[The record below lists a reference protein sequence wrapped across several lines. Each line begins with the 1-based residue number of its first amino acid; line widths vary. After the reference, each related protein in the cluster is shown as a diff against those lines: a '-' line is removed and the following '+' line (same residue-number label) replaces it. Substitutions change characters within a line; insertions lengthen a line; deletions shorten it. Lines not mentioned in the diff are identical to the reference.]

1 MKESELIQKLHSG
14 SKEAVVSHLL
24 SESLMGDNACGQQI
38 TTRIRRSGSSFTLR
52 WLPGGRSWCM
62 WMRTA
67 M

>member
-1 MKESELIQKLHSG
+1 MLMDMEDYEREKAEKKL
-14 SKEAVVSHLL
+14 LL
-24 SESLMGDNACGQQI
+24 NACGQQI